1 LRLFIGT
8 VARSAVNYLH
18 VSGAGAAVDCAAPRY
33 LRKLSMKRASP
44 NHAKLDSRF
53 TKWKL
58 RVGPS
63 GIHRRGVFAAEDISR
78 GRKVIEY
85 TGERISRRAAAARFR
100 RIWLSRGPKR
110 CYLFQLNRGWAIDG
124 AVGGSGAELINHSC
138 DPNLR
143 TGRIRGHILYF
154 SRREIRRGEELT
166 VDYRFPKRSVR
177 VRCRCG
183 SPKCRG
189 TINRA

>member
-1 LRLFIGT
+1 M
-8 VARSAVNYLH
+8 
-18 VSGAGAAVDCAAPRY
+18 
-33 LRKLSMKRASP
+33 KKRASRTRVR
-44 NHAKLDSRF
+44 LDHRF

-58 RVGPS
+58 RVGRS
-63 GIHRRGVFAAEDISR
+63 DIHRRGVFAAEDILP

-110 CYLFQLNRGWAIDG
+110 CYLFGLNRRWTIDG

-143 TGRIRGHILYF
+143 TRNLRGHILYF
-154 SRREIRRGEELT
+154 SLREIHRGEELT
-166 VDYRFPKRSVR
+166 VDYRFPKRAVR
-177 VRCRCG
+177 VRCHCG

-189 TINRA
+189 TINRK